1 VEVAVND
8 AYIPFI
14 TNQDRVLILYGS
26 AASGKS
32 YFTAQK
38 IVLRTISEYGH
49 RFLCLRKVDR
59 TVKNSIYELIKHII
73 SQVGKYNEFNINKTE
88 KTFTHIPTG
97 NTIMCMG
104 LDDPEKVKSIQGI
117 TGMWLEEATE
127 FNDVDLDQ
135 LRLRIR
141 GKHLNYVQYILT
153 FNPISEYHWLKELVD
168 DIQAGKEGWT
178 YHHSTYKDNLY
189 LTEEDKAVIESYKET
204 NFLYYQIYCL
214 GEWGIEDK
222 TGKFAWAFSEEKHV
236 RTLWANPEYSYLYL
250 SFDFNRDPITCGV
263 IQEVEGEIRVLEAIE
278 LPNSNIYWLCEQIR
292 AKYPNYIYIVT
303 GDATGRNLSALTKE
317 NIHYYDV
324 IKQELQ
330 LNETQIQVPSVNP
343 PIGENRVLVNA
354 ILENSKV
361 SIDEVKGKGL
371 IFDLKYVELDE
382 NKKIKKDNR
391 SDKKQKADHLDWFRY
406 HLNQHHKDFLR
417 IPKEILDY

>member
-127 FNDVDLDQ
+127 FNDV
-135 LRLRIR
+135 
-141 GKHLNYVQYILT
+141 V
-153 FNPISEYHWLKELVD
+153 
-168 DIQAGKEGWT
+168 
-178 YHHSTYKDNLY
+178 
-189 LTEEDKAVIESYKET
+189 
-204 NFLYYQIYCL
+204 
-214 GEWGIEDK
+214 
-222 TGKFAWAFSEEKHV
+222 
-236 RTLWANPEYSYLYL
+236 
-250 SFDFNRDPITCGV
+250 
-263 IQEVEGEIRVLEAIE
+263 
-278 LPNSNIYWLCEQIR
+278 
-292 AKYPNYIYIVT
+292 
-303 GDATGRNLSALTKE
+303 
-317 NIHYYDV
+317 
-324 IKQELQ
+324 
-330 LNETQIQVPSVNP
+330 
-343 PIGENRVLVNA
+343 
-354 ILENSKV
+354 
-361 SIDEVKGKGL
+361 
-371 IFDLKYVELDE
+371 
-382 NKKIKKDNR
+382 
-391 SDKKQKADHLDWFRY
+391 
-406 HLNQHHKDFLR
+406 
-417 IPKEILDY
+417 